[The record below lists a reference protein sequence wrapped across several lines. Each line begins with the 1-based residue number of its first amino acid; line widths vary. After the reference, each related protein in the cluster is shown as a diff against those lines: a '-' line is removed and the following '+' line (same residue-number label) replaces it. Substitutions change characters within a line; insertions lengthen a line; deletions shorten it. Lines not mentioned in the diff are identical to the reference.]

1 MVNMVRHLGLD
12 AETVLRQASAK
23 FESRFMI
30 VEQLALDMGRELS
43 EMTSPEMEA
52 LWVKAKS
59 NGYL

>member
-1 MVNMVRHLGLD
+1 M
-12 AETVLRQASAK
+12 T
-23 FESRFMI
+23 

-59 NGYL
+59 YGYL